1 VESEREELGFD
12 VCLACAKAGINQ
24 PEDIRGLI
32 ADVDCGELSIVTTK
46 QYERVVTAF
55 DYNKISNE

>member
-1 VESEREELGFD
+1 VESEREELGFV

-32 ADVDCGELSIVTTK
+32 ADVECGEIAIITSK
-46 QYERVVTAF
+46 QYERVVTAY
-55 DYNKISNE
+55 DYEKITNE